1 MDNLTKILQSLVALV
16 TVWVGGY
23 GFKEFLKGRNE
34 RSKEIRE
41 ARLRII
47 QDAKWLIG
55 RLDSTSYSLMG
66 DFRKDMHFLAVSN
79 YLSVDLSKKVADLIP
94 SQNLASDCDEKF
106 RQAQIELFDEIVLG
120 FKKSIVDLESNWLSN
135 PRRRFSRFRKRSKPN

>member
-66 DFRKDMHFLAVSN
+66 DFRKDMNFLAVSN
-79 YLSVDLSKKVADLIP
+79 YLSEDLSKKVADLIP

-106 RQAQIELFDEIVLG
+106 RKAQIDLFDEIVLG